1 MLWAILYFY
10 LFGSSAGG
18 GLVKDI
24 SEPVKQNIKIEATA
38 KQIIE
43 INKKMLEE
51 EADFNQTL
59 LEARKQIAKINANRL
74 ASESEFI
81 QVFAALDAQR
91 AATREK
97 ILDNRFKMRE
107 LMSAE
112 EWSRVYAAI
121 TPQE

>member
-51 EADFNQTL
+51 ELDFNQTL

-81 QVFAALDAQR
+81 EVFAALDAQR
-91 AATREK
+91 AATREE

-112 EWSRVYAAI
+112 EWTRVYTVI